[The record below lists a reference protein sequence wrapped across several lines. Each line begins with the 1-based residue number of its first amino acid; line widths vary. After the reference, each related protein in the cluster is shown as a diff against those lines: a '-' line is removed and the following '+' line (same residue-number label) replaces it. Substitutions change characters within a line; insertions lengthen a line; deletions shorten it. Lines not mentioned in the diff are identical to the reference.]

1 MKISAGIVI
10 LYNNKMLLCHPTNSS
25 WNQTYTPP
33 KGGLNENEEIVDAA
47 IRETFEEVG
56 ILIDK
61 KLIENLDNPIVI
73 DYLNKKETFKKVYLF
88 TVNIKTL
95 SELNLQSEIIPQK
108 QLQLS
113 EIDWAGFLDK
123 EQLIKKIF
131 PRFNNLINLI

>member
-1 MKISAGIVI
+1 
-10 LYNNKMLLCHPTNSS
+10 MLLCHPTNSS